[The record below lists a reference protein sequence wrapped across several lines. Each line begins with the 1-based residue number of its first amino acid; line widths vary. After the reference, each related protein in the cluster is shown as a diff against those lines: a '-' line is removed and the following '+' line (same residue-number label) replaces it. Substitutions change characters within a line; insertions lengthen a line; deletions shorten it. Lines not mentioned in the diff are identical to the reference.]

1 MFLLWQKRKNHLFL
15 VPFRPAAP
23 GFLVGNRLSD
33 ESGVSPL
40 AIANVAVSNVR
51 EACLRLFFDDRGS
64 CHNFLGFRFDRCG
77 IGDARG
83 GGSGGALARRRG
95 SGRGGGSGLALAR
108 HGGGGGGEWCGEC
121 ENKLERERKSECF
134 KNGEA
139 REYL

>member
-64 CHNFLGFRFDRCG
+64 CHNFLGFRF
-77 IGDARG
+77 
-83 GGSGGALARRRG
+83 GGALARRRG

-134 KNGEA
+134 ENGEA

>member
-51 EACLRLFFDDRGS
+51 EACLRLFFDDREAATTSSASDLTGAES
-64 CHNFLGFRFDRCG
+64 ATREAEDLE
-77 IGDARG
+77 ARLL
-83 GGSGGALARRRG
+83 GGAA
-95 SGRGGGSGLALAR
+95 A
-108 HGGGGGGEWCGEC
+108 
-121 ENKLERERKSECF
+121 
-134 KNGEA
+134 GEA
-139 REYL
+139 EDLVLRLLGMAEAEEESGAASAKIN